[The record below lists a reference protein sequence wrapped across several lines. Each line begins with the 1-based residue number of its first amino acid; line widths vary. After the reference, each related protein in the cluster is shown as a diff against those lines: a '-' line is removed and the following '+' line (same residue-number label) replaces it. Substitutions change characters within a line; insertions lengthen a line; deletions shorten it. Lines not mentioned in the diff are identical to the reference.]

1 MLVAT
6 DHTLFL
12 LDVRQPGHALLAI
25 QHQLT
30 SPPFALS
37 AIQTNQ
43 GNSILQIAKTKDESV
58 QCYVFLDGMVSY
70 GFSDVSK

>member
-1 MLVAT
+1 MDGELLPIFESPSITCLSRDVAHPFRVLVAT

-12 LDVRQPGHALLAI
+12 LDVRQPDHALLAI

-37 AIQTNQ
+37 AIQAQQ
-43 GNSILQIAKTKDESV
+43 GNSIL
-58 QCYVFLDGMVSY
+58 
-70 GFSDVSK
+70 